1 VSKRI
6 GKTGRKWKRQL
17 RREYRRDRGR
27 HDRWSDGTPGRGALR
42 RTLKAAMDGAMLMF
56 RRSMS
61 FSLWGNWG
69 GAQGVTPQR
78 YLGPGKGYE

>member
-1 VSKRI
+1 MTR
-6 GKTGRKWKRQL
+6 REYLRQL
-17 RREYRRDRGR
+17 RKEYRRERGR

-42 RTLKAAMDGAMLMF
+42 RTLRDAMDGALLMF

-61 FSLWGNWG
+61 FALWHNPG
-69 GAQGVTPQR
+69 GALRGTPQR